1 MSCCTCVL
9 NVLCRHFLWF
19 KIFFAILIKLQY
31 YVCMSVYISVHAVTL
46 QSTVATSTSTE
57 TCRPDSGL
65 GEDLRQEEK
74 ARRNF
79 QPISWE
85 LKRRYAMHY
94 LMIFVYVKIGYQYS
108 VCMWIQCILNGSCV
122 LL

>member
-1 MSCCTCVL
+1 M
-9 NVLCRHFLWF
+9 
-19 KIFFAILIKLQY
+19 
-31 YVCMSVYISVHAVTL
+31 YISVYAVTL

-74 ARRNF
+74 ARRHF